1 MNYLQIAQRNLWRNK
16 RRTIITIASI
26 LFAVFFAVIMRSF
39 QLGSYTLMIKNG
51 IESYSGYIRLQHPD
65 YSDDPLLENTIP
77 YNDSINT
84 ILSSFPNVKSV
95 STRLETFALAS
106 SGNIT
111 KGVLVLG
118 IDPEAEQRFS
128 NPQKF
133 LVRYYISDK
142 ALAVIEGNSEIPQ
155 EVKAKLKDLKGE
167 GFIDSAKLHTALELL
182 PEQNRY
188 FDQICNT
195 FQFAGQFLNPSDSDA
210 VISFRLFK
218 YLNLNVG
225 DSLILLSQ
233 GYQGSSAAGI
243 YRVKGVVKL
252 SNPELD
258 NKVVYMPLGK
268 AQEFTGVENR
278 IAYWAIN
285 LHNNDDEAMLQT
297 QSELKEHFGESEFE
311 IKNWKELNR
320 ILVQQINSDN
330 QSGKA
335 FLVLLYFVV
344 FFGIFGTVIMMIHER
359 IHEFGVLVSVG
370 MQKAK
375 LATLVVMEMIF
386 MAIIGVVIG
395 TGLSLPIIYYY
406 HFNPIRLTGEMAK
419 MMMDMGYEPLMPM
432 EPFGAYVVWQGVV
445 VLVMVIIACI
455 YPARRIFKLKE
466 VEALRR

>member
-118 IDPEAEQRFS
+118 IDPVAEQRFS
-128 NPQKF
+128 NPHKF

-142 ALAVIEGNSEIPQ
+142 GLSLINSNTEIPQ
-155 EVKAKLKDLKGE
+155 ELKTKLNELKGE
-167 GFIDSAKLHTALELL
+167 GYIDSSKLHTALELL

-195 FQFAGQFLNPSDSDA
+195 FQFGGEFLNSTDSGA

-243 YRVKGVVKL
+243 YKVKGVVKL

-258 NKVVYMPLGK
+258 NKVVYMPMGK
-268 AQEFTGVENR
+268 AQGFTGVENR
-278 IAYWAIN
+278 VAYWAIN
-285 LHNNDDEAMLQT
+285 LYNSDDKSMLQT
-297 QSELKEHFGESEFE
+297 QSQLKERFGETDFE

-370 MQKAK
+370 MQKVK

-386 MAIIGVVIG
+386 MAIMGVVIG
-395 TGLSLPIIYYY
+395 TGFSLPIIYYY
-406 HFNPIRLTGEMAK
+406 YFNPIRLTGEMAK

-445 VLVMVIIACI
+445 VLIMVIIACI
-455 YPARRIFKLKE
+455 YPTRRIFKLKE